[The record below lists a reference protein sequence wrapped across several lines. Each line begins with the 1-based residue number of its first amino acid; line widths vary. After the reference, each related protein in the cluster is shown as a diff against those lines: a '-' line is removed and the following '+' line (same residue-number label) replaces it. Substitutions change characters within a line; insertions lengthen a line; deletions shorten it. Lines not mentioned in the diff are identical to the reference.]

1 MPVTVRSNLIIPE
14 ILQEAVRGEFA
25 GVVALLNS
33 GAAAVSPTLPES
45 ARGGDVLKVPYFGT
59 IGEYEDVA
67 EATPLTP
74 ANLVMSTDT
83 ATVQHS
89 GKAIEITQWAQL
101 AAAYADPYAELARQ
115 LRVGFERRMD
125 RALIDAANTTNLVH
139 DVYSATTPRTLNWDV
154 MVDARLRFGDE
165 QEDIALLVV
174 HSKVLGD
181 LLKLKDND
189 GRPLL
194 VNDLQAQDRIARFA
208 GVPVKVSDRLAPEP
222 VNPPKYTS
230 LLIKRNAL
238 ALWYNGSP
246 EVQADRDILRDTQV
260 AAVHVY
266 WIAHRYSR
274 MPGST
279 RTGVVKIT
287 HN

>member
-1 MPVTVRSNLIIPE
+1 MPITVRSNLIVPE
-14 ILQEAVRGEFA
+14 ILQEAVRGEFV
-25 GVVALLNS
+25 GVTALLNS
-33 GAAAVSPTLPES
+33 GAAAVSATLPES

-67 EATPLTP
+67 EAVALTP
-74 ANLVMSTDT
+74 ANIVMTSET

-89 GKAIEITQWAQL
+89 GKAIEITQWAQI

-125 RALIDAANTTNLVH
+125 RALIDAANTTDLVH

-154 MVDARLRFGDE
+154 VVDARMRFGDE
-165 QEDIALLVV
+165 QEDLALLVV

-181 LLKLKDND
+181 LLKLKDGD

-194 VNDLQAQDRIARFA
+194 VNDLQAEDRVARFA
-208 GVPVKVSDRLAPEP
+208 GVPVKVSDRLAPEST
-222 VNPPKYTS
+222 NPPKYTS

-274 MPGST
+274 APGST
-279 RTGVVKIT
+279 RTGVVKVV

>member
-1 MPVTVRSNLIIPE
+1 MPIITRSNLIIPE

-67 EATPLTP
+67 EATALTP
-74 ANLVMSTDT
+74 ADLVMSTDT

-208 GVPVKVSDRLAPEP
+208 GVPVKVSDRLAPEST
-222 VNPPKYTS
+222 NPPKYTS

>member
-1 MPVTVRSNLIIPE
+1 MPVTVRSNLIVPE
-14 ILQEAVRGEFA
+14 ILQEAVRGEFV
-25 GVVALLNS
+25 GVTALLNS
-33 GAAAVSPTLPES
+33 GAAAVSATLPES

-67 EATPLTP
+67 EAVALTP
-74 ANLVMSTDT
+74 ANIVMTSET

-89 GKAIEITQWAQL
+89 GKAIEITQWAQI

-125 RALIDAANTTNLVH
+125 RALIDAANTTDLVH

-154 MVDARLRFGDE
+154 VVDARLRFGDE
-165 QEDIALLVV
+165 QEDLALLVV

-181 LLKLKDND
+181 LLKLKDGD

-194 VNDLQAQDRIARFA
+194 VNDLQAEDRVARFA
-208 GVPVKVSDRLAPEP
+208 GVPVKVSDRLAPEST
-222 VNPPKYTS
+222 NPPRYTS
-230 LLIKRNAL
+230 LLLKRNAL

>member
-1 MPVTVRSNLIIPE
+1 MPITVRSNLIVPE
-14 ILQEAVRGEFA
+14 ILQEAVRGEFV
-25 GVVALLNS
+25 GVTALLNS
-33 GAAAVSPTLPES
+33 GAAAVSATLPES

-67 EATPLTP
+67 EAVALTP
-74 ANLVMSTDT
+74 ANIVMTSET

-89 GKAIEITQWAQL
+89 GKAIEITQWAQI

-125 RALIDAANTTNLVH
+125 RALIDAANTTDLVH

-154 MVDARLRFGDE
+154 VVDARLRFGDE
-165 QEDIALLVV
+165 QEDLALLVV

-181 LLKLKDND
+181 LLKLKDGD

-194 VNDLQAQDRIARFA
+194 VNDLQAEDRVARFA
-208 GVPVKVSDRLAPEP
+208 GVPVKVSDRLAPEST
-222 VNPPKYTS
+222 NPPKYTS

-274 MPGST
+274 APGST
-279 RTGVVKIT
+279 RTGVVKVV

>member
-1 MPVTVRSNLIIPE
+1 MPITVRTNLIIPE

-25 GVVALLNS
+25 GVTALLNS
-33 GAAAVSPTLPES
+33 GAAVVSPTLPES

-67 EATPLTP
+67 EAAALTP
-74 ANLVMSTDT
+74 ANIVMTADT

-125 RALIDAANTTNLVH
+125 RALIDAANTTDLVH
-139 DVYSATTPRTLNWDV
+139 DVYSATTPRTLDWDV
-154 MVDARLRFGDE
+154 MVDARMKFGDE

-181 LLKLKDND
+181 LLKLKDD
-189 GRPLL
+189 GGRPLL

-208 GVPVKVSDRLAPEP
+208 GVPVKVSDRLAPEQT
-222 VNPPKYTS
+222 NPPKYTS
-230 LLIKRNAL
+230 LIIKRGAL

-246 EVQADRDILRDTQV
+246 EVQADRDVLRDTQV

-279 RTGVVKIT
+279 RTGVVKIV

>member
-1 MPVTVRSNLIIPE
+1 MPITVRSNLIVPE
-14 ILQEAVRGEFA
+14 ILQEAVRGEFV
-25 GVVALLNS
+25 GVTALLNS
-33 GAAAVSPTLPES
+33 GAAAVSSTLPES

-67 EATPLTP
+67 EAVALTP
-74 ANLVMSTDT
+74 ANIVMTSET

-89 GKAIEITQWAQL
+89 GKAIEITQWAQI

-125 RALIDAANTTNLVH
+125 RALIDAANTTDLVH

-154 MVDARLRFGDE
+154 VVDARMRFGDE
-165 QEDIALLVV
+165 QEDLALLVV

-181 LLKLKDND
+181 LLKLKDGD

-194 VNDLQAQDRIARFA
+194 VNDLQAEDRVARFA
-208 GVPVKVSDRLAPEP
+208 GVPVKVSDRLAPEST
-222 VNPPKYTS
+222 NPPKYTS

>member
-1 MPVTVRSNLIIPE
+1 MPVTVRSNLIVPE
-14 ILQEAVRGEFA
+14 ILQEAVRGEFV
-25 GVVALLNS
+25 GVTALLNS
-33 GAAAVSPTLPES
+33 GAAAVSSTLPES

-67 EATPLTP
+67 EAVALTP
-74 ANLVMSTDT
+74 ANIVMTSET

-89 GKAIEITQWAQL
+89 GKAIEITQWAQI

-125 RALIDAANTTNLVH
+125 RALIDAANTTDLVH

-154 MVDARLRFGDE
+154 VVDARMRFGDE
-165 QEDIALLVV
+165 QEDLALLVV

-181 LLKLKDND
+181 LLKLKDGD

-194 VNDLQAQDRIARFA
+194 VNDLQAEDRVARFA
-208 GVPVKVSDRLAPEP
+208 GVPVKVSDRLAPEST
-222 VNPPKYTS
+222 NPPKYTS

-274 MPGST
+274 APGST
-279 RTGVVKIT
+279 RTGVVKVV

>member
-1 MPVTVRSNLIIPE
+1 MPITVRSNLIVPE
-14 ILQEAVRGEFA
+14 ILQEAVRGEFV
-25 GVVALLNS
+25 GVTALLNS
-33 GAAAVSPTLPES
+33 GAAAVSATLPEP

-67 EATPLTP
+67 EAVALTP
-74 ANLVMSTDT
+74 ANIVMTSET

-89 GKAIEITQWAQL
+89 GKAIEITQWAQI

-125 RALIDAANTTNLVH
+125 RALIDAANTTDLVH

-154 MVDARLRFGDE
+154 VVDARLRFGDE
-165 QEDIALLVV
+165 QEDLALLVV

-181 LLKLKDND
+181 LLKLKDGD

-194 VNDLQAQDRIARFA
+194 VNDLQAEDRVARFA
-208 GVPVKVSDRLAPEP
+208 GVPVKVSDRLAPEST
-222 VNPPKYTS
+222 NPPRYTS
-230 LLIKRNAL
+230 LLLKRNAL